1 MTFKELQ
8 HPNQEAIDKFF
19 KDEVKRNEKAIKVSK
34 RTTKGSA
41 GRVTSNTK

>member
-19 KDEVKRNEKAIKVSK
+19 KDEVKRNEKAKKKGKVNEKS
-34 RTTKGSA
+34 
-41 GRVTSNTK
+41 